1 MAVKFKDFDPADV
14 SLEKLYV
21 ETLNDVTQETISG
34 SVTRKKFNLF
44 TTGSG
49 GGPEVTSG
57 FFETIYDQNFTL
69 QQANAVFD
77 MTIGL
82 ASASTTVQNA
92 VQEIDASGK
101 MLFASSTLMMNE
113 KVDIYRQYS
122 QTLLGN
128 SNLEFSLPF
137 DSNTDTD
144 KIGNA
149 LFLSIKRLFAKDGIK
164 PATTTLR
171 FYPSASLALTTPNL
185 PVTSEL
191 GIHTYHDLADLN
203 NTLLSPGGRVV
214 PLKDATDSNR
224 IVGLSFI
231 DQGTIVLDLEKV
243 LSGAQFASGTIDA
256 ANTDGFTVLGGVGT
270 ETATTSKFIPDFMV
284 SASIDNIVDHIAS
297 ARFSSGSLSAMT
309 FTNKTSINSSLYFIR
324 ARYNEFNYSSNPT
337 YINPITGHI
346 NTIELGEEQ
355 TQRASTMITKI
366 GLYSPDNVLLAVA
379 VLSRPIHKSTND
391 ELVFRVRLDY

>member
-164 PATTTLR
+164 PATTTIR
-171 FYPSASLALTTPNL
+171 FYQSASLALTTPNL